1 MVITIIG
8 IDAFD
13 LSSQE
18 WTGGHMLS
26 PLGVKASLVIHNVE
40 MELEFGEV

>member
-1 MVITIIG
+1 MHSICQAKNGQVVT
-8 IDAFD
+8 
-13 LSSQE
+13 
-18 WTGGHMLS
+18 S